1 MVSKADSDFHNLVAK
16 TKEEMG
22 DVLNDDNEQENDD
35 EPVQKRV
42 CLFFTKFFRLCK
54 KAITTKVMTK
64 AMK

>member
-35 EPVQKRV
+35 EPVKKV
-42 CLFFTKFFRLCK
+42 SLYFTKIFRLCK
-54 KAITTKVMTK
+54 KAITTKMMTK

>member
-35 EPVQKRV
+35 EPVKKVSLYFAKFLGYARKR
-42 CLFFTKFFRLCK
+42 LQRR
-54 KAITTKVMTK
+54 
-64 AMK
+64 

>member
-35 EPVQKRV
+35 EPVKKV
-42 CLFFTKFFRLCK
+42 SLYFAKIFRLCK
-54 KAITTKVMTK
+54 KAITTKMMTK